1 MININTGEKVIDYL
15 TDERRIAE
23 RFPEVV
29 PGMEALKVVRNAAE
43 ELLYQGSMHNLFQDA
58 WKIGTPLADLPY
70 PVYLAI
76 SNLHPEWFV
85 TGEGVKEF
93 KKWLIR
99 HPAYGFRPKFT
110 HRTN

>member
-1 MININTGEKVIDYL
+1 MIDVRTGEKVIDYL
-15 TDERRIAE
+15 TDERRLAE
-23 RFPEVV
+23 RNPEVADTLN
-29 PGMEALKVVRNAAE
+29 ALKVTQNAAE
-43 ELLYQGSMHNLFQDA
+43 ELLYQGSMHHLFRDA
-58 WKIGTPLADLPY
+58 WKIGTPLAELPME
-70 PVYLAI
+70 VFLAI

-99 HPAYGFRPKFT
+99 HPGYGYRPKFK